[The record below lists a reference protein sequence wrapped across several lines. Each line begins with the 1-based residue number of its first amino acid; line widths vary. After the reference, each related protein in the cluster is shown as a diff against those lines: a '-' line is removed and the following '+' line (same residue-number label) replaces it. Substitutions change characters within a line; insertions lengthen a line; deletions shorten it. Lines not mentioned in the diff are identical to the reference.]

1 MARTSEE
8 IILKISA
15 DTSEVVSKTQKFVDV
30 VKQVD
35 KASGKLKTTTTQ
47 TTEAFGKQNT
57 VTTKTKTTYKDLVP
71 QVKKTNSAFG
81 GLTKTMVSVAKSFL
95 AYRVVL
101 LMKDALVNT
110 IKVAAEFES
119 SMAKVKAISG
129 ATDSEFKALT
139 KSARDL
145 AKGTIFTAN
154 QVAELQLAYSKL
166 GFTTQEILDATEA
179 TLNLATAT
187 GEDLAGAADV
197 VGATIRGFGLD
208 AEETSRVVDVMA
220 KAFSSSALNLE
231 HFKQSMKTVAPI
243 ANSANIDLETT
254 TSLLGVL
261 ADSGLRGT
269 RAATGLKNIMSK
281 LTDPTSDLAKE
292 LGFTVKGAEGLIHA
306 FREMSARGIDLS
318 KATELVDERS
328 KAAFITL
335 VNGTSSVEDLRM
347 TLDTATGSART
358 MASVVENTLTG
369 SFKMFQSQVEETQIA
384 VTNSDFL
391 KESLDFLSFW
401 IVAFRDGMD
410 DARKLRMDLLVSDEV
425 KEQMA
430 SILEEEKK
438 FFDKR
443 KESRITF
450 AEENE
455 RIMEEADD
463 KEKASALIR
472 ERSLK
477 KRKED
482 EESLIKF
489 LEEQQD
495 AISDKQLALTRK
507 NEKLM
512 ASDFAERRR
521 LIKEDIALQEERK
534 VATVRDINDRRLK
547 LQILKVDLEKLNEE
561 EREHQETISQTKDYV
576 EAANTVRKLQE
587 IKDDLSASTEDLTGR
602 SEDLQDQ
609 IDELNKSLDTG
620 YASLNKWVGELERVQ
635 SFPKDPIETLAP
647 EELSDNLDAVKKSAD
662 YAADS
667 MSDFIE
673 TLEEGEEIPTKYTKG
688 LEKLGDSMVALL
700 EEETELRAMQDAIN
714 SFTDLYIIGV
724 ENRLNALISANEQ
737 DMQSFIDM
745 QDEKLKKEQIYQDEE
760 SALFIGS
767 QEEKAIF
774 ERQQKLE
781 MLEFEKRQQL
791 ERDKLAEKQLAKENE
806 IAEKAFKANQKNAL
820 ANIAINTAIAIA
832 KAPAEGL
839 ILGYP
844 ALVALLSA
852 SAAAQ
857 AATVLS
863 QQFQPKTFEDG
874 GMIVGPSHSEG
885 GVPFTVGGRGGF
897 EAEGGEFIMSR
908 KSVDRLGVGFLNA
921 LNSGQT
927 MFRDGG
933 AVPSSV
939 ISGASAPMNNFMASL
954 DARFAQLENIMSN
967 IKVTNVAV
975 DTTGVSSNVQN
986 AQSQA
991 TF

>member
-587 IKDDLSASTEDLTGR
+587 IKDELSASTKELTGR

-609 IDELNKSLDTG
+609 IDELNKSLDIG
-620 YASLNKWVGELERVQ
+620 YASLNKWVGSIDKLQTLDTDPPKELYY
-635 SFPKDPIETLAP
+635 
-647 EELSDNLDAVKKSAD
+647 NLIDMKN
-662 YAADS
+662 AAEAATGTVDDLVEK
-667 MSDFIE
+667 M
-673 TLEEGEEIPTKYTKG
+673 EEGEEVPTKFSKG
-688 LEKLGDSMVALL
+688 LEKMADSMILL
-700 EEETELRAMQDAIN
+700 LNQETELRAMQDAIN
-714 SFTDLYIIGV
+714 SFTDLYIVGV

>member
-587 IKDDLSASTEDLTGR
+587 IKDELSASTKELTGR

-609 IDELNKSLDTG
+609 IDELNKSLDIG
-620 YASLNKWVGELERVQ
+620 YASLNKWVGSIDKLQTLDTDPPKELYY
-635 SFPKDPIETLAP
+635 
-647 EELSDNLDAVKKSAD
+647 NLIDMKN
-662 YAADS
+662 AAEAATGTVDDLVEK
-667 MSDFIE
+667 M
-673 TLEEGEEIPTKYTKG
+673 EEGEEVPTKFSKG
-688 LEKLGDSMVALL
+688 LEKMADSMILL
-700 EEETELRAMQDAIN
+700 LNQETELRAMQDAIN
-714 SFTDLYIIGV
+714 SFTDLYIVGV

-745 QDEKLKKEQIYQDEE
+745 QDEKLKKEQIYQEEE